1 MIELETYVQIYP
13 FALGAVF
20 IILLI
25 AGYALFRE
33 KNDLHR
39 LLLTDLFEI
48 LALAIIALLATDLAE
63 ALILPGMVVAISEL
77 LVISEIYILKEGLHV
92 NTGYQNRPQL
102 EVMKS
107 APPYYAV
114 TLLFIGIILSGFL
127 GGVVAAGG
135 ILFYLIGLGHHER
148 FTLIETISG
157 YAWALWIVAFLI
169 FFTLPDYW
177 FFATMLAATAILV
190 KVIAKLA
197 LIGTM
202 QGKRYV

>member
-13 FALGAVF
+13 FALGAIF
-20 IILLI
+20 AMLLI
-25 AGYALFRE
+25 AGYSLFRE

-39 LLLTDLFEI
+39 LLLTELFEI

-63 ALILPGMVVAISEL
+63 ALVLPGMVVGISEL
-77 LVISEIYILKEGLHV
+77 LVISEIYIVKERLYTDVRCHH
-92 NTGYQNRPQL
+92 RPQI

-107 APPYYAV
+107 APPYYTV
-114 TLLFIGIILSGFL
+114 TLVFIGIILSGFL

-135 ILFYLIGLGHHER
+135 ILFYLTGLGHHER

-157 YAWALWIVAFLI
+157 YAWALWVVSFLVYFI
-169 FFTLPDYW
+169 LPDYW
-177 FFATMLAATAILV
+177 FFAIMLSATAVLV
-190 KVIAKLA
+190 KVAAKLS

-202 QGKRYV
+202 QGERHV